1 MFAEHR
7 EMWGGGGKGGE
18 RGRPVLAASKRASDR
33 TMGNSQEGSLNSG
46 HPWHDSETK
55 IEEAMAKLPK
65 QAPSNGFWGPGPG
78 PGLSLALW
86 AFNRNMKRPVQVTPG
101 IDGSHSASRR
111 LSPHGQG
118 SGIRITKHRSAP
130 SPLASHR
137 RYANTTLLLHV
148 YLQAPELRLSE
159 RGRERIILRTYIQSW
174 PCQVAKK
181 LQAREL
187 LLNILAT
194 SIPPALICATY
205 RDTKTATPTATTCTL
220 PQPSRRKGGML
231 GMDATCTCIAMDG
244 RKHCHRRPW
253 SPCTADPREGLVSD
267 KACSPRQ

>member
-111 LSPHGQG
+111 LWPWDPHTARVVEYGSPNIDRLHRHWHRTVDM
-118 SGIRITKHRSAP
+118 RIPLCSSMPMYKHP
-130 SPLASHR
+130 S
-137 RYANTTLLLHV
+137 
-148 YLQAPELRLSE
+148 
-159 RGRERIILRTYIQSW
+159 
-174 PCQVAKK
+174 C
-181 LQAREL
+181 
-187 LLNILAT
+187 
-194 SIPPALICATY
+194 
-205 RDTKTATPTATTCTL
+205 D
-220 PQPSRRKGGML
+220 
-231 GMDATCTCIAMDG
+231 
-244 RKHCHRRPW
+244 
-253 SPCTADPREGLVSD
+253 
-267 KACSPRQ
+267 